1 MKIEAELKYSKDHE
15 WVRAEGNRAF
25 VGITDHA
32 QHSLGEIVFV
42 ELPEVGKMLSEGG
55 ILGVVE
61 SVKAASDVYTP
72 IAGKVTAVNEDLVDK
87 PGSINESPYES
98 WIAVLETSND
108 TAPDNLMD
116 ASAYEAFCA
125 REE

>member
-1 MKIEAELKYSKDHE
+1 MKYSKDHE